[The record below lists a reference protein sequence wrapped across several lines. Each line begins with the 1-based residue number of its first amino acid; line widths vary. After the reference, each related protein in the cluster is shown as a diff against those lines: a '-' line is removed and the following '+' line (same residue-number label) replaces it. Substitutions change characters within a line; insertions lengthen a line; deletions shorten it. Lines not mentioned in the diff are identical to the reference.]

1 MALVITRLSGGTT
14 PADGSDPRTYPAI
27 WNATATAL
35 EAVATDLDTLEL
47 SSLDGVTLSSPV
59 DGNLLT
65 YNGSAWVNA
74 VPAVPAVPAG
84 SVLQVVSTTLT
95 STFTT
100 ASRSYTPLTGL
111 SATITPSATSS
122 KIMIWVSIQGVTDTE
137 GVTVGSRAAMFRLT
151 GGNSAAFVG
160 DAASDRNRGVASFP
174 QVDGASQRVMLTAS
188 GNFEDSPSTTSATTY
203 QVQVIQPSSGTLYIN
218 RSEEDIDAPVSPRG
232 ASTITLMEVAG

>member
-84 SVLQVVSTTLT
+84 SVLQVVSATLT
-95 STFTT
+95 ATFSASLTT
-100 ASRSYTPLTGL
+100 AATAEITGL
-111 SATITPSATSS
+111 TATITPVATSS
-122 KIMIWVSIQGVTDTE
+122 KILVLASVTVDGYFGGSVRLLRGATAIGIADTSGSRSRDTSQGSTSTDT
-137 GVTVGSRAAMFRLT
+137 F
-151 GGNSAAFVG
+151 
-160 DAASDRNRGVASFP
+160 FP
-174 QVDGASQRVMLTAS
+174 ATIPVQFL
-188 GNFEDSPSTTSATTY
+188 DSPATVSATTY
-203 QVQVIQPSSGTLYIN
+203 SFQIRNGGSTTQTVYVNRPNDMSSDIAR
-218 RSEEDIDAPVSPRG
+218 RSNSV
-232 ASTITLMEVAG
+232 STITLMEVAG